1 MPLFYY
7 YTDAEGAENIILSGK
22 IKASL
27 SFMAGGD
34 IAFGN
39 GVYLTKL
46 SPETS
51 VKIQIAK
58 NNWVNTN
65 AQFIRKTE
73 NYFVIDIK
81 ESDVK
86 DTNATDRNIF
96 TFGSQNDLLLY
107 KYQIVASYKY
117 TIMSFG
123 PAFSL
128 SQFIIKNCIKDYTV
142 TEEIVNGR
150 PVYKHAD
157 KFLK

>member
-1 MPLFYY
+1 MCVEEVNEKDEYGETALYKACRRKNNQAVSLLLAKPGINVNVKNSYYGRTPLQKHSSSFTAPILLILFIIY
-7 YTDAEGAENIILSGK
+7 NIFRSIILSGK

-34 IAFGN
+34 TAFGN

-51 VKIQIAK
+51 IKIQIAK
-58 NNWVNTN
+58 NNWANTS

-96 TFGSQNDLLLY
+96 TFGS
-107 KYQIVASYKY
+107 
-117 TIMSFG
+117 
-123 PAFSL
+123 
-128 SQFIIKNCIKDYTV
+128 
-142 TEEIVNGR
+142 
-150 PVYKHAD
+150 
-157 KFLK
+157 

>member
-1 MPLFYY
+1 MLDGERHVYGEHPLI
-7 YTDAEGAENIILSGK
+7 NVINVIILSGK

-34 IAFGN
+34 TAFGN
-39 GVYLTKL
+39 GVYLIKL

-51 VKIQIAK
+51 IKIQIAK
-58 NNWVNTN
+58 NNWANTS

-96 TFGSQNDLLLY
+96 TFGS
-107 KYQIVASYKY
+107 
-117 TIMSFG
+117 
-123 PAFSL
+123 
-128 SQFIIKNCIKDYTV
+128 
-142 TEEIVNGR
+142 
-150 PVYKHAD
+150 
-157 KFLK
+157 

>member
-1 MPLFYY
+1 MWLESQDAVLDGDRHVYGEHPLI
-7 YTDAEGAENIILSGK
+7 NVINVIILSGK

-34 IAFGN
+34 TAFGN
-39 GVYLTKL
+39 GVYLIKL

-51 VKIQIAK
+51 TKIQIAK
-58 NNWVNTN
+58 NNLANTS

-96 TFGSQNDLLLY
+96 TFGS
-107 KYQIVASYKY
+107 
-117 TIMSFG
+117 
-123 PAFSL
+123 
-128 SQFIIKNCIKDYTV
+128 
-142 TEEIVNGR
+142 
-150 PVYKHAD
+150 
-157 KFLK
+157 